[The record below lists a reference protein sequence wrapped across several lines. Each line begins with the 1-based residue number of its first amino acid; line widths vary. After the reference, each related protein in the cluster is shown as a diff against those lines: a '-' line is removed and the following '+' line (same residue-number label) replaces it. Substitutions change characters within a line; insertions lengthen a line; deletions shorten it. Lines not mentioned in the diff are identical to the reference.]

1 MIGEV
6 YLDKIEGYVR
16 EGWGGRMLASYAT
29 SVVDKMLIGLLPSD
43 EKETSFA
50 VFATGSYGRDELCP
64 YSDVDI
70 LLFSES
76 LKNSANATGFLYKL
90 WDKGL
95 QISHSFRTPKDC
107 LREAFSDVQIRTSM
121 LEARFVCGN
130 ADLRSIYNEEVIQT
144 LRGRKKNQYI
154 SAKLREIN
162 ERRQRHG
169 NSPFM
174 LQPNVKESRGGLRDV
189 HSAIWLS
196 SVLFKFDRFQNLKEL
211 LYKEDYKK
219 FLKAYDF
226 LIKLRFVIH
235 MLSRR
240 KNDRLLFEIQ
250 EDAAEMLGI
259 KRSKKFTAVERMMRY
274 YFMKSGAVST
284 FSDRIFS
291 ICGEKLT
298 LKRGGFRVKKYND
311 DFWISKK
318 RIIVKRD
325 NLFKKRPEKMMEAFD
340 IYARTG
346 FEFSDHLTDKIKR
359 NIIYIDDKVRKSRKM
374 IELFFSVLRS
384 ERISKSLRI
393 MHETGVLGK
402 FIPEFGSLRYLLV
415 NNYYHEYPVDEHS
428 LTCVDRLES
437 IDRTRDES
445 IRYLSEIYRRIRR
458 KDLLYL
464 SLLLHDIGKVKGRYH
479 ESEGY
484 KDIKKVSDR
493 LDLDV
498 KSREFIEQL
507 VKNHILMSNMAFK
520 HDIESPDV
528 IAYFAEKVM
537 TEEVLDAI
545 YLITYA
551 DMASV
556 SSNYWTE
563 WRASILHELYV
574 RTKDYLNGIRVER
587 EEYIRNI
594 YDSCENVDGVS
605 DFIEVMPEHYFISSP
620 IGKIRNESVLY
631 KNAVNDGF
639 AMYIEDQN
647 DGTSE
652 VTLSVR
658 DRRGIFSDIVSV
670 FAVRKLNIIEARL
683 FTTNDGFVIDRIR
696 ISNWKDLWWE
706 GMNELIEADLR
717 NTILNGKK
725 HVFKDS
731 YIKKR
736 GIESFIEADNE
747 RGRDYTVVEVMAP
760 DREGFLYEVTK
771 ILSKKGVN
779 IISGKIYTEQEIA
792 NDVFYVNMD
801 GNKLNSDLIY
811 QIVGELWENIRFR
824 KNI

>member
-1 MIGEV
+1 VIGEG
-6 YLDKIEGYVR
+6 LLNKIEGHVK
-16 EGWGGRMLASYAT
+16 EGWGGRMLASYVTTA
-29 SVVDKMLIGLLPSD
+29 VDEMLISLFPSG
-43 EKETSFA
+43 EKEIPFA
-50 VFATGSYGRDELCP
+50 VFATGSYGREELCP

-70 LLFSES
+70 LLFSKDMES
-76 LKNSANATGFLYKL
+76 SESATEFLYKS
-90 WDKGL
+90 WDRGI

-107 LREAFSDVQIRTSM
+107 IREAFSDVQTRTSM

-130 ADLRSIYNEEVIQT
+130 ADLRNLYSEEVIQK

-154 SAKLREIN
+154 SMKLREIN
-162 ERRQRHG
+162 ERRHRHG

-196 SVLFKFDRFQNLKEL
+196 SVLFKLDKFQSLKEL
-211 LYKEDYKK
+211 LHEEDYKK
-219 FLKAYDF
+219 FLRAYDF
-226 LIKLRFVIH
+226 LIKLRFVVH
-235 MLSRR
+235 LLSRR
-240 KNDRLLFEIQ
+240 KNDRLLFDIQ

-274 YFMKSGAVST
+274 YFMKSGAVNT

-298 LKRGGFRVKKYND
+298 HKRGGFRVKKYND

-318 RIIVKRD
+318 RIIVKSSE
-325 NLFKKRPEKMMEAFD
+325 LFKKHPEKIMEAFD
-340 IYARTG
+340 IYAGTG

-359 NIIYIDDKVRKSRKM
+359 NIIYLNDKARRSRVT

-384 ERISKSLRI
+384 ERISKSLRT

-428 LTCVDRLES
+428 LTCIDRLES
-437 IDRTRDES
+437 IDRTKDES
-445 IRYLSEIYRRIRR
+445 IRYLSEIYRRAKR

-498 KSREFIEQL
+498 TSREFIEQL
-507 VKNHILMSNMAFK
+507 VKNHILMSNIAFK

-528 IAYFAEKVM
+528 IASFAEKVM
-537 TEEVLDAI
+537 TEEMLDAI

-556 SSNYWTE
+556 SSSFWTQ

-574 RTKDYLNGIRVER
+574 RTRGYLNGIRIER
-587 EEYIRNI
+587 EDYVRNI
-594 YDSCENVDGVS
+594 YDSCENVESVR
-605 DFIEVMPEHYFISSP
+605 DFVEVMPEHYFISSP
-620 IGKIRNESVLY
+620 VIKIRNESVLY

-639 AMYIEDQN
+639 AIYIEDQN

-652 VTLSVR
+652 VTISIR
-658 DRRGIFSDIVSV
+658 DRKGIFSDIVSV
-670 FAVRKLNIIEARL
+670 FAMRKLNIIEARL
-683 FTTNDGFVIDRIR
+683 FTTNDGFVIDRIK

-706 GMNELIEADLR
+706 GMNELIELDLKDA
-717 NTILNGKK
+717 ILNGKK
-725 HVFKDS
+725 HIFKDS
-731 YIKKR
+731 NIKKR

-747 RGRDYTVVEVMAP
+747 RGRCHTVIEVMAP
-760 DREGFLYEVTK
+760 DREGFLYEVTE
-771 ILSKKGVN
+771 ILSKKGIN
-779 IISGKIYTEQEIA
+779 IISGKIYTEQDIA
-792 NDVFYVNMD
+792 NDVFYVNFD
-801 GNKLNSDLIY
+801 GNKLRSDLLHHLI
-811 QIVGELWENIRFR
+811 GELWENIRFR
-824 KNI
+824 KDI